1 MNNEASISNIHNGT
15 TFFRGHQNPMSQKL
29 RELIKTVRS
38 CKTAQEER
46 EVIAKECAL
55 IRTSFK
61 DGENSYRAR
70 NVAKLLY
77 IHMLGYVMKILNE
90 RSTTQVPNTLRPNG
104 MFEADRISEV
114 PRKESMDRFSSYMHS
129 TRLVI

>member
-1 MNNEASISNIHNGT
+1 M
-15 TFFRGHQNPMSQKL
+15 KL

-46 EVIAKECAL
+46 EVIAKECAQ

-61 DGENSYRAR
+61 EGENSYRAR

-77 IHMLGYVMKILNE
+77 IHMLGYVFIRHGREYEYL
-90 RSTTQVPNTLRPNG
+90 V
-104 MFEADRISEV
+104 D
-114 PRKESMDRFSSYMHS
+114 
-129 TRLVI
+129 TRLILDKWNASN

>member
-1 MNNEASISNIHNGT
+1 
-15 TFFRGHQNPMSQKL
+15 MSQKL

-61 DGENSYRAR
+61 EGENSYRAR

-77 IHMLGYVMKILNE
+77 IHMLGYV
-90 RSTTQVPNTLRPNG
+90 S
-104 MFEADRISEV
+104 
-114 PRKESMDRFSSYMHS
+114 HS
-129 TRLVI
+129 TFILMFIDIQHTLDKWNV

>member
-1 MNNEASISNIHNGT
+1 
-15 TFFRGHQNPMSQKL
+15 MSQKL
-29 RELIKTVRS
+29 RELIKSVRS

-61 DGENSYRAR
+61 EGENSYRAR

-77 IHMLGYVMKILNE
+77 IHMLGYANYVENAFNA
-90 RSTTQVPNTLRPNG
+90 P
-104 MFEADRISEV
+104 
-114 PRKESMDRFSSYMHS
+114 
-129 TRLVI
+129 

>member
-1 MNNEASISNIHNGT
+1 
-15 TFFRGHQNPMSQKL
+15 MSQKL

-61 DGENSYRAR
+61 EGENSYRAR

-77 IHMLGYVMKILNE
+77 IHMLGYVMYHIIFLF
-90 RSTTQVPNTLRPNG
+90 P
-104 MFEADRISEV
+104 
-114 PRKESMDRFSSYMHS
+114 HH
-129 TRLVI
+129 

>member
-1 MNNEASISNIHNGT
+1 MVTTNE
-15 TFFRGHQNPMSQKL
+15 FRKNSDKMSMKL

-46 EVIAKECAL
+46 EVIAKECAQ

-61 DGENSYRAR
+61 EGENSYRAR

-77 IHMLGYVMKILNE
+77 IHMLGYV
-90 RSTTQVPNTLRPNG
+90 
-104 MFEADRISEV
+104 
-114 PRKESMDRFSSYMHS
+114 
-129 TRLVI
+129 

>member
-1 MNNEASISNIHNGT
+1 
-15 TFFRGHQNPMSQKL
+15 MSMKL

-46 EVIAKECAL
+46 EMVAKECAL

-61 DGENSYRAR
+61 EGENSYRAR

-77 IHMLGYVMKILNE
+77 IHMLGYDHFLFRFSVILNRYPTHFGQME
-90 RSTTQVPNTLRPNG
+90 CLKLIASPKFHEKRV
-104 MFEADRISEV
+104 
-114 PRKESMDRFSSYMHS
+114 
-129 TRLVI
+129 

>member
-1 MNNEASISNIHNGT
+1 M
-15 TFFRGHQNPMSQKL
+15 KL

-46 EVIAKECAL
+46 EVIAKECAG

-61 DGENSYRAR
+61 EGENSYRAR

-77 IHMLGYVMKILNE
+77 IHMLGYVFTVLIHIPF
-90 RSTTQVPNTLRPNG
+90 V
-104 MFEADRISEV
+104 D
-114 PRKESMDRFSSYMHS
+114 
-129 TRLVI
+129 TRLTSDKWNV